1 LGAGG
6 GRGAALVVGFVWA
19 GGFDCVVVDVGG
31 RGPLGPLGYWRDA
44 APAARVAFD
53 PEAPM
58 VLVFGRYGETV

>member
-1 LGAGG
+1 
-6 GRGAALVVGFVWA
+6 VGFVWA

>member
-6 GRGAALVVGFVWA
+6 DGGAALVVGFVWA
-19 GGFDCVVVDVGG
+19 VGFDCGVDVGG
-31 RGPLGPLGYWRDA
+31 RGPLGPFGYWRDA

-58 VLVFGRYGETV
+58 VLEIDEQCETV